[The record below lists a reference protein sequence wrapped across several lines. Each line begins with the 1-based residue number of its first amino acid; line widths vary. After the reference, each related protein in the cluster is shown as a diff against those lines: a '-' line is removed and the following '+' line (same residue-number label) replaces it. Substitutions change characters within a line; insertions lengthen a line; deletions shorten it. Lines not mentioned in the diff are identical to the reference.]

1 MVVPMPIFFCDL
13 LSSLSALN
21 SPLSTEPMPKSPIC
35 TGLHAAMRVRKG
47 AGIGGSLVA
56 APIRLSIP

>member
-1 MVVPMPIFFCDL
+1 MI
-13 LSSLSALN
+13 
-21 SPLSTEPMPKSPIC
+21 TEPMPKSPIC

-47 AGIGGSLVA
+47 VGIGGSLVA